1 MPLGPIETVALLLLA
16 WLLLRR
22 AAMPGAKTVAAVFA
36 ITWAAAAAVPG
47 SGGLRARYYA
57 NDTASGAHERST
69 EFRNATFTRI
79 DERIDFIPGRRDF
92 PLAFFNDNSRFNFYR
107 ADQPHRHLL
116 AFSVRWSGL
125 WWAEGTRELYLD
137 APDAHAHIAIDGADF
152 LDAAPQS
159 GTTTRRIELRRGWHR
174 LDVVFRAP
182 YGSPRRFGAGE
193 YRDGAAIPFDA
204 GTIVTQPIREWQW
217 HAYRTLSVIKI
228 AVDVGVLL
236 WLAWLFV
243 ADLLRGARQAI
254 VAPGTQSS
262 MRTALAVLAIA
273 GAIEALRFAWPW
285 SGRLLVMVG
294 GDDPMTYEGYARDI
308 LLNGILMNG
317 GLPLGQGEPFYYQAF
332 YPYFLAAIHALF
344 GEGMFGVLFV
354 QRMLG
359 VALAA
364 LLTVIAARLAGDRT
378 WPAAL
383 ACAMLFVWWK
393 FWPIALDLLSESLY
407 VPLLAGAALAVIAAA
422 QRPSPRRAIVA
433 GLLTGL
439 ATITRSTALLGW
451 PAVALAAWTAWRS
464 VPSRRRL
471 TALLL
476 GCALAVFSLI
486 TIRNWIVSGR
496 FAPAST
502 EFGVTLLG
510 GNIPPDDVTID
521 GSPRRALYQR
531 WRIEESTA
539 RVIEYALTAPQAFA
553 ANIGRKALFALGFY
567 EPYAEGW
574 GTSPVYILV
583 WTSALVGLIIGRPPG
598 ARFWVFVL
606 PAAIALSQYV
616 AVVLVYPKGE
626 RLILP
631 IHTLLVPYSAIAATA
646 LIDRLRAFHPGAA
659 RRQVTL

>member
-1 MPLGPIETVALLLLA
+1 MPLGPIETVALLMLA

-22 AAMPGAKTVAAVFA
+22 AAMPGAKIVAAVFA
-36 ITWAAAAAVPG
+36 ITWVAAAAIPG
-47 SGGLRARYYA
+47 SGGFRARYYA

-69 EFRNATFTRI
+69 EFRRVPFTRI

-92 PLAFFNDNSRFNFYR
+92 PLAFFNDNSRFNFYL
-107 ADQPHRHLL
+107 ADQPHRHQL

-137 APDAHAHIAIDGADF
+137 APDAHAQIAIDGVNF
-152 LDAAPQS
+152 LEAAPRS
-159 GTTTRRIELRRGWHR
+159 GTITRQIDLTRGWHR

-193 YRDGAAIPFDA
+193 LRDGAAIPFDA
-204 GTIVTQPIREWQW
+204 GAVVTQQIREWQW
-217 HAYRTLSVIKI
+217 HAYRALRVIELV
-228 AVDVGVLL
+228 VDVGVLL
-236 WLAWLFV
+236 WLGWLFA
-243 ADLLRGARQAI
+243 ADLMRGARQAI
-254 VAPGTQSS
+254 VAPGTESS

-308 LLNGILMNG
+308 LLNGVLMNG

-332 YPYFLAAIHALF
+332 YPDFLAAVHALF

-364 LLTVIAARLAGDRT
+364 LLTVIAARLAGERT
-378 WPAAL
+378 WPMAL
-383 ACAMLFVWWK
+383 VCAMLFVWWK

-407 VPLLAGAALAVIAAA
+407 IPLLAAATLAAIIAAQQPSVRQAALA
-422 QRPSPRRAIVA
+422 
-433 GLLTGL
+433 GLVMGV

-451 PAVALAAWTAWRS
+451 PAVALAAWTAWRP
-464 VPSRRRL
+464 VPARRRML
-471 TALLL
+471 AILF
-476 GCALAVFSLI
+476 GCAVAVFSLI
-486 TIRNWIVSGR
+486 ALRNWVVAGR
-496 FAPAST
+496 FVPAST

-510 GNIPPDDVTID
+510 GNIPPDDLTLD
-521 GSPRRALYQR
+521 GSPRQALYQR

-539 RVIEYALTAPQAFA
+539 RVIEYALTEPRAFA
-553 ANIGRKALFALGFY
+553 ANMARKAVFALGFY

-583 WTSALVGLIIGRPPG
+583 WTSALAGLIAGRPPG
-598 ARFWVFVL
+598 APLWVYAL

-646 LIDRLRAFHPGAA
+646 LIDRLRAFHPGRH
-659 RRQVTL
+659 RRGGK